1 MSESAHTETSWST
14 ETQYN
19 GRVKWFNSKAGFG
32 FVTALDNDRVEEDIF
47 VHHSGIKVDGQ
58 LYKYLVQGEY
68 VNFHLRTSD
77 SDKYP
82 YQAGEITG
90 VLGGKLLCETRWE
103 NLKEKTAN
111 GKAPTKRP
119 RKKQQRYRGG
129 GPRDNGD
136 DSTSTEN

>member
-1 MSESAHTETSWST
+1 M
-14 ETQYN
+14 
-19 GRVKWFNSKAGFG
+19 
-32 FVTALDNDRVEEDIF
+32 
-47 VHHSGIKVDGQ
+47 DGQ

-77 SDKYP
+77 NDKYP
-82 YQAGEITG
+82 YQAGDITG

-111 GKAPTKRP
+111 GKTPTKRP

-129 GPRDNGD
+129 GPRDNAEE
-136 DSTSTEN
+136 STSTEN

>member
-77 SDKYP
+77 NDKYP
-82 YQAGEITG
+82 SFASKPNAILSG
-90 VLGGKLLCETRWE
+90 
-103 NLKEKTAN
+103 N
-111 GKAPTKRP
+111 
-119 RKKQQRYRGG
+119 
-129 GPRDNGD
+129 D
-136 DSTSTEN
+136 